1 MITELLGIR
10 MAPEDR
16 ERYVQQEHDIW
27 TAYIAKQP
35 GFLWKEIWLNPEDDG
50 EVILVIHWTTLAE
63 QQAVP
68 KQAVPKAELAAVEQQ
83 FKLSF
88 GTAYEVVEVKLYQ
101 VRKTVS
107 GR

>member
-1 MITELLGIR
+1 MITELLRIR
-10 MAPEDR
+10 IAPEDR

-35 GFLWKEIWLNPEDDG
+35 GFLRKEIWLNPEDDG

-68 KQAVPKAELAAVEQQ
+68 KAELEAVEQQ

-107 GR
+107 VR